1 MNISF
6 ENADKINGKL
16 TLTVEETDYKDT
28 VEKTLK
34 DYRKRANVPGF
45 RPGMVPM
52 GLIKRQFGASAK
64 MDAIN
69 KILGEK
75 MYGYFEEN
83 NVKVLGEPLPAAEQ
97 EAVDL
102 EKEPPYVF
110 AFDIA
115 VAPEFELELTN
126 KDKVTYYDIAVDDKL
141 IDEQVNAYAQRG
153 GSYQK
158 VEAYEPE
165 HNDMLKGN
173 LVELS
178 ADGNAKEGG
187 ISLEGV
193 VMMPQY
199 IKVEDQKKLFD
210 GVKTG
215 DVVTFNPKKAY
226 PDNDTEVS
234 SLLKIDRSAVADMNS
249 DFTYQVTEITR
260 FVKAEVNQQLFDQA
274 FGEGVVKS
282 EEEFRNKIKESLE
295 PQMLVN
301 SDWKFLQDVRSY
313 AEKKVGEV
321 KYPEELLKRVMLN
334 NNKDKGAD
342 YVEKNFEAS
351 IKELHWHLIKEKLVA
366 ANNIEVK
373 DDDVKNAAKDA
384 ARMQFAQ
391 YGMTDIPEEYVDNY
405 ANDMLKKR
413 ENVSGFVDKAVERKL
428 IDALKGVVKLT
439 KKAVTFEEFNK
450 LIKE

>member
-158 VEAYEPE
+158 VETYEPE

-301 SDWKFLQDVRSY
+301 ADWKFLQDVRSY

-351 IKELHWHLIKEKLVA
+351 IKELHWHLIKERLVA